1 VNLKN
6 NSEIDYDM
14 GYVTFAGEKDV
25 ELARH

>member
-1 VNLKN
+1 MNFKN

-14 GYVTFAGEKDV
+14 GYVTFPGEKDV